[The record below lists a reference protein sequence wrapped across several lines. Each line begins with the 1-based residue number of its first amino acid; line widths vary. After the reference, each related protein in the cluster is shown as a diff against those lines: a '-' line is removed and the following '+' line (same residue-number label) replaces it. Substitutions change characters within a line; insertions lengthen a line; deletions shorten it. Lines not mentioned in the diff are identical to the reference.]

1 MFPLES
7 LIFKLQQEV
16 LKFNNVCV
24 ESAKLGALRA
34 KNVLVSQRA
43 LRAYVLTCI
52 HALCA
57 YVLT

>member
-1 MFPLES
+1 MFALES

-43 LRAYVLTCI
+43 LRAYVLT
-52 HALCA
+52 
-57 YVLT
+57 